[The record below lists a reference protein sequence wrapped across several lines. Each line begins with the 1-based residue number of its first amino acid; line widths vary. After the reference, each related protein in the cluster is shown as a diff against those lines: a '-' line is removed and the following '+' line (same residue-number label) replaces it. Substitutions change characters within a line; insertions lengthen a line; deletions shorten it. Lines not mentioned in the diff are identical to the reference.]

1 MKGYISI
8 YKPNDRRPN
17 CVTMYV
23 SADAIL
29 VLSTKEIVITEKYGE
44 VIISR
49 PTLDT
54 KKTFKIGG
62 NGHMVVFA
70 PKDVDSILGKYY
82 IEGDETTDEFLLIK
96 E

>member
-44 VIISR
+44 VIYLTER
-49 PTLDT
+49 
-54 KKTFKIGG
+54 KTHPSERGW
-62 NGHMVVFA
+62 
-70 PKDVDSILGKYY
+70 DVSD
-82 IEGDETTDEFLLIK
+82 
-96 E
+96 